1 MASVSFRN
9 VQKSYGGKVK
19 VIHGIGFDITDGE
32 FVVLVGPSGCGKST
46 LLRMLA
52 GLEEIS
58 GGEILIDGKVVND
71 LESKDRDIAMVF
83 QSYALYPHMT
93 VGENM
98 AFSLKLRKAE
108 AGLTTQR
115 VDNAARILNLDKLL
129 DRYPREL
136 SGGQRQRVA
145 MGRAIV
151 RDPKVF
157 LFDEPL
163 SNLDAKLRVAMRAEI
178 KALHQRLKTTTVYVT
193 HDQIEAMTMADRIV
207 VMHDGIIEQIGTP
220 LELFDRP
227 GNLFVAQ
234 FIGSPSMNVFTGSLR
249 RDGVATV
256 VEALGAL
263 WPVAGTG
270 GGKPGQSVSYGIRPG
285 DLVLADAGIAARVVV
300 VEPTGAETELLLEV
314 GQGSDTTKLTL
325 VMHGRTDARPGD
337 TVHLAIDGSRAH
349 VFDGTS
355 GQRLN

>member
-1 MASVSFRN
+1 
-9 VQKSYGGKVK
+9 
-19 VIHGIGFDITDGE
+19 
-32 FVVLVGPSGCGKST
+32 
-46 LLRMLA
+46 
-52 GLEEIS
+52 
-58 GGEILIDGKVVND
+58 
-71 LESKDRDIAMVF
+71 MVF

-93 VGENM
+93 VRENM
-98 AFSLKLRKAE
+98 AFSLKLRKAD
-108 AGLTTQR
+108 ARTTSAR
-115 VDNAARILNLDKLL
+115 VADAARILNLDALL

-207 VMHDGIIEQIGTP
+207 VMHDGRIEQIGTP

-234 FIGSPSMNVFTGSLR
+234 FIGSPAMNVFDGTLKRANGSCSV
-249 RDGVATV
+249 DAQGHAWP
-256 VEALGAL
+256 LGA
-263 WPVAGTG
+263 VAGG
-270 GGKPGQSVSYGIRPG
+270 SDGQAVHYGVRPG
-285 DLVLADAGIAARVVV
+285 DVEIVAPDQGIPARVVV
-300 VEPTGAETELLLEV
+300 VEPTGAETEIVLEV
-314 GQGSDTTKLTL
+314 GDRQLIVVL
-325 VMHGRTDARPGD
+325 HGRTAAQPDERVG
-337 TVHLAIDGSRAH
+337 LRIDGAKAH
-349 VFDGTS
+349 LFDHGS
-355 GQRLN
+355 GERIG

>member
-1 MASVSFRN
+1 MATVSFR
-9 VQKSYGGKVK
+9 KIEKAYGPVK
-19 VIHGIGFDITDGE
+19 VIHGIGFDIADGE

-52 GLEEIS
+52 GLEEITA
-58 GGEILIDGKVVND
+58 GQILIDDKVVND

-93 VGENM
+93 VRDNM
-98 AFSLKLRKAE
+98 AFSLKLRKADGKLINE
-108 AGLTTQR
+108 R
-115 VDNAARILNLDKLL
+115 VDNAARILNLGPLL
-129 DRYPREL
+129 DRFPKEL

-220 LELFDRP
+220 LDLYDRP

-234 FIGSPSMNVFTGSLR
+234 FIGSPAMNVF
-249 RDGVATV
+249 DGVLQKEGGQAAV
-256 VEALGAL
+256 SALGAL
-263 WPVAGTG
+263 WPASGLSG
-270 GGKPGQSVSYGIRPG
+270 GQHGQKVHYGIRPG
-285 DLVLADAGIAARVVV
+285 DLTLANAGIAAQVVV
-300 VEPTGAETELLLEV
+300 VEPTGAETELLLQI
-314 GQGSDTTKLTL
+314 GTQQLTL
-325 VMHGRTDARPGD
+325 VLHGRTAAQPGD
-337 TVHLAIDGSRAH
+337 TVHLAIDGAKAH
-349 VFDGTS
+349 VFDGQG
-355 GQRLN
+355 GQRL

>member
-1 MASVSFRN
+1 MATVSFR
-9 VQKSYGGKVK
+9 KIEKAYGPVK
-19 VIHGIGFDITDGE
+19 VLHGISFDITDGE

-58 GGEILIDGKVVND
+58 GGEIRIDDRVVND

-93 VGENM
+93 VRDNM
-98 AFSLKLRKAE
+98 AFSLKLRNAD
-108 AGLTTQR
+108 ATMTAQR
-115 VDNAARILNLDKLL
+115 VANAARILNLDALL
-129 DRYPREL
+129 DRFPKEL

-220 LELFDRP
+220 LELYDRP

-234 FIGSPSMNVFTGSLR
+234 FIGSPAMNVLEGTLQREG
-249 RDGVATV
+249 GVTAV
-256 VEALGAL
+256 SALGAL
-263 WPVAGTG
+263 WPVAGMAAG
-270 GGKPGQSVSYGIRPG
+270 SHGQKVHYGIRPG
-285 DLVLADAGIAARVVV
+285 DLVLADAGIPAQVVV
-300 VEPTGAETELLLEV
+300 VEPTGAETELLLQV
-314 GQGSDTTKLTL
+314 GAGSTTQQVVL

-337 TVHLAIDGSRAH
+337 TVHLAIDGRKAH
-349 VFDGTS
+349 VFDGAN
-355 GQRLN
+355 GQRL